1 MTEEKKSITK
11 GIGKLAGSMLSL
23 TNKGAKKLEDW
34 ANKSAEENQNEN
46 AKKLAGWMNKLSHNI
61 EEKQDDYVA
70 KVEAN
75 ADELIKFG
83 KKAVDKT
90 KDVVGEMKQRADV
103 AKEKAEKDTESSEP
117 KKTKTA
123 KAKDDKE
130 PKAEA

>member
-1 MTEEKKSITK
+1 MTEEKKNIAKS
-11 GIGKLAGSMLSL
+11 IGKLAGSMLNL

-61 EEKQDDYVA
+61 EEKQEDYIA

-83 KKAVDKT
+83 KKTIDKT
-90 KDVVGEMKQRADV
+90 KNVVGEMKQRADV
-103 AKEKAEKDTESSEP
+103 AKEKAEQDIAKEG
-117 KKTKTA
+117 TKTA
-123 KAKDDKE
+123 KAKTTTKKN
-130 PKAEA
+130 KA